1 MKKLFLSLMFLG
13 LFCSFADTS
22 FLFRMTD
29 DGKGIYIDKYT
40 GTDSIVY
47 IAPYYNGLPVK
58 GIGASAFRYNKV
70 VVEIQL
76 PETVEW
82 IGSSAF
88 WDMYSLRKINFPA
101 SLQSV
106 GYEAFYGCR
115 SLSQIDFSYPIHT
128 LSWSGNAFSACHSL
142 PMNVQLTLIK
152 MGYKDSF

>member
-13 LFCSFADTS
+13 LFCAFADTS
-22 FLFRMTD
+22 FRLRMTD

-47 IAPYYNGLPVK
+47 IAPYYDGLPVK
-58 GIGASAFRYNKV
+58 GIGAFCD
-70 VVEIQL
+70 I
-76 PETVEW
+76 
-82 IGSSAF
+82 
-88 WDMYSLRKINFPA
+88 YSLRKINFPA

-106 GYEAFYGCR
+106 GYEAFYGCS

-128 LSWSGNAFSACHSL
+128 LSWSGNAFSACHSI